1 MSETITYKAPEASR
15 RRRFTLEQKRALL
28 VAAEAPGASISSIA
42 REHGLHA
49 SMLFQWRRAMANGEE
64 KGLDAGEDVVPA
76 SQLKQAE
83 ARIRELERMLGRK
96 TMENEI
102 LQEAV
107 RIGREKKLISPAKL
121 RKLDGG
127 K

>member
-1 MSETITYKAPEASR
+1 
-15 RRRFTLEQKRALL
+15 
-28 VAAEAPGASISSIA
+28 
-42 REHGLHA
+42 
-49 SMLFQWRRAMANGEE
+49 MLFQWRRAMANGEE
-64 KGLDAGEDVVPA
+64 KGLESGEDVVPA
-76 SQLKQAE
+76 SKLKEAE
-83 ARIRELERMLGRK
+83 TRIRELERALGRK

-127 K
+127 R